1 MKGENTKYKVNV
13 KNELMINISIWE
25 CPRQNMMSC
34 KPTTI
39 RGDFVLWSVR
49 P

>member
-13 KNELMINISIWE
+13 KSELIINISMWE
-25 CPRQNMMSC
+25 CPRQNMVSC
-34 KPTTI
+34 KPTAR
-39 RGDFVLWSVR
+39 RGYFVLWSVR